1 MSYRKLGYFIVGW
14 ISLALGVLGIV
25 LPLLPTTPFVLLSAF
40 CFSKSSKRFHSWLL
54 NHKVFG
60 PLVKDWQR
68 HGVIQLKAKILATVS
83 MLAMIS
89 LSLYFVSI
97 PAIYVFVI
105 LLMISGVLVFIWT
118 RPSQP
123 VVEKSSEV

>member
-1 MSYRKLGYFIVGW
+1 VTYRKLGYFIVGW

-40 CFSKSSKRFHSWLL
+40 CFSKSSKRFHLWLL
-54 NHKVFG
+54 NHKLFG

-68 HGVIQLKAKILATVS
+68 HGVIKLSAKILATVS
-83 MLAMIS
+83 MLLMVS
-89 LSLYFVSI
+89 LSLYFVTL
-97 PAIYVFVI
+97 PWIYVLVI

-118 RPSQP
+118 RPSKP
-123 VVEKSSEV
+123 IEKI